1 MLYFRNTKRLLWLS
15 IGILLFFLAPVADA
29 LEVPKLIGRVN
40 DYANMLTPSTRNR
53 IEAHLKTF
61 EQTEST
67 QIVVL
72 TVPSLKGDSLEA
84 FSIRVAEKWQIGQKG
99 SDNGAI
105 LLVSKA
111 DRKIRIEV
119 GYGLEG
125 KLTDMV
131 SGQIIRNMIVP
142 EFKSGRSDQG
152 IANGVSAMM
161 AAVKGEFKSLPQK
174 KAPRKRQTNFGAL
187 FIPLMVVI
195 MLVSRLAAVNR
206 ILGAVAGGILA
217 PIIGMGFLGT
227 SLLLL
232 VILIPAGLLGGLILS
247 AIPATAFIGRG
258 GGFFGG
264 SGGGFSSGG
273 FSGGGGGFGGG
284 GASGGW

>member
-1 MLYFRNTKRLLWLS
+1 MPYLRNTKRLFWLS
-15 IGILLFFLAPVADA
+15 IGLLLFFLAPVADA
-29 LEVPKLIGRVN
+29 LEVPKLTGRVN

-53 IEAHLKTF
+53 IETLLKTF
-61 EQTEST
+61 EQAEST

-111 DRKIRIEV
+111 DRKMRIEV

-131 SGQIIRNMIVP
+131 SGQIIRNIIVP
-142 EFKSGRSDQG
+142 EFKSGRFDQG

-161 AAVKGEFKSLPQK
+161 TAVKGEFKSLPQK
-174 KAPRKRQTNFGAL
+174 KAPRKRKTDFGAL

-195 MLVSRLAAVNR
+195 LLVSRLGAANR
-206 ILGAVAGGILA
+206 LLGAVAGGILA

-232 VILIPAGLLGGLILS
+232 VILIPAGLLGGLLLS
-247 AIPATAFIGRG
+247 AIPVTAFIGRG